1 MKIEGI
7 RDSMGQLC
15 SVPRKIA
22 SVLLEFYSGL
32 FSSPDTCQ
40 PKMTLDS
47 IQRFVIDDMNYQL
60 SSEFLECE
68 D

>member
-1 MKIEGI
+1 
-7 RDSMGQLC
+7 MGQWC
-15 SVPRKIA
+15 FVPRKIA
-22 SVLLEFYSGL
+22 SVLLEFCSGL
-32 FSSPDTCQ
+32 FSSPNTCQ